1 MGPSVAEGPAQP
13 ATTGRSLG
21 LDGARNA
28 RDIGGYSTADGGVV
42 RFLERDRGRGT
53 PHETVNADY
62 LLSNTYRG
70 ADPEHPG
77 LDGADQAWLDTA
89 FDTAVATYG
98 SFDAYVSDGLKL
110 SEADVTQMKSRL
122 LD

>member
-70 ADPEHPG
+70 PTRNLRG
-77 LDGADQAWLDTA
+77 
-89 FDTAVATYG
+89 
-98 SFDAYVSDGLKL
+98 
-110 SEADVTQMKSRL
+110 
-122 LD
+122 